1 VVALPPASIQQTR
14 VNLIFTFRRVRA
26 LELIVQDNTEERI
39 IDADLAV
46 VLDEAKPAEFIHEK
60 IHTGARRA
68 NHLCQS
74 FLGYLGRIF

>member
-1 VVALPPASIQQTR
+1 
-14 VNLIFTFRRVRA
+14 
-26 LELIVQDNTEERI
+26 
-39 IDADLAV
+39 
-46 VLDEAKPAEFIHEK
+46 LDEAKPAEFIHEK